1 MKGYLWASDTDFEGT
16 AAPRAGEIVR
26 LPDRGPPWLVVCHRP
41 ESVIASKPGTLW
53 LVEVVDPVSQAEQRA
68 RRSEL
73 IPGANYTRAVAVRV
87 IEQLSRAILYGV
99 HGDKIVAI
107 IDRARK
113 ITRQEAET
121 LARTRHSEAP
131 SANSNAWK
139 RWLERERLPSYAG
152 VNYDGTLA
160 AGQGGAES
168 AVGRGFMAIHNALTD
183 RALALEGNGV
193 LADDPDDPEGA
204 YLIEPWVGAAAVL
217 SDAAFAFG
225 APELLSE
232 YERATLAHGWL
243 SVFDGPP

>member
-16 AAPRAGEIVR
+16 TAPRAGEIVR

-41 ESVIASKPGTLW
+41 EAVIASKPGTLW
-53 LVEVVDPVSQAEQRA
+53 LVEIVDPVSRAEQRN

-73 IPGANYTRAVAVRV
+73 VPGANYTRAVAVRV

-99 HGDKIVAI
+99 HGDRIVAI
-107 IDRARK
+107 IDRAAR
-113 ITRQEAET
+113 ITRQEAEA
-121 LARTRHSEAP
+121 LGHMRHSDAP
-131 SANSNAWK
+131 GANSNAWK
-139 RWLERERLPSYAG
+139 RWLDRERLPVYG
-152 VNYDGTLA
+152 DMDYDGTLA

-168 AVGRGFMAIHNALTD
+168 AVGRGFMAIHGALTD

-193 LADDPDDPEGA
+193 LAEDPDDPEGA
-204 YLIEPWVGAAAVL
+204 YLIEPWAGAAAVL

-232 YERATLAHGWL
+232 NERATLAHGWL
-243 SVFDGPP
+243 SVFERPP